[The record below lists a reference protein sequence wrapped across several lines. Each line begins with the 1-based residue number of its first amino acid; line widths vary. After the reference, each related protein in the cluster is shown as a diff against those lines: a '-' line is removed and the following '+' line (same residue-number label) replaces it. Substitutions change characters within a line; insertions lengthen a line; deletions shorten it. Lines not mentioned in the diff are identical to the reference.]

1 MAQKSKIRK
10 AIIPAAGLG
19 TRFFPATKTV
29 PKEML
34 PIVDRPS
41 ILYVI
46 EEAVQAG
53 IEDIVLIQGRGKTAI
68 EDFFDVS
75 YELEDKLIKDGKE
88 DVLKQ
93 IQFIRNNTNIISIR
107 QKAALGLGHAVK
119 CAESTVGNEAFAVL
133 LGDEITIA
141 REKSNNVTYHLI
153 QNCQDK
159 QTSGVWV
166 LPVEP
171 QDTHKY
177 GIVDLGSQHKNST
190 ANDLAAGL
198 KVNGVIEKPKADVAP
213 SRWALP
219 GRYVFQPE
227 IMQYLNEIQPGYN
240 GELQLSDAM
249 NQLAKKSN
257 LFAYSLDSRRFD
269 VGDKLGFL
277 LANLELG
284 LERPELKDGLLK
296 FMKSKLKE

>member
-1 MAQKSKIRK
+1 MKKIRK

-34 PIVDRPS
+34 PIVDRPA

-53 IEDIVLIQGRGKTAI
+53 IEDIILIQGRGKTAI

-75 YELEDKLIKDGKE
+75 YELEDKLVKDGKE
-88 DVLKQ
+88 EVLKQ

-119 CAESTVGNEAFAVL
+119 CAESITGDEPFAVL
-133 LGDEITIA
+133 LGDEITISK
-141 REKSNNVTYHLI
+141 EPKNNVTFNLI
-153 QNCQDK
+153 KNCVDK
-159 QTSGVWV
+159 GNSGVWV
-166 LPVEP
+166 LPVEA

-177 GIVDLGSQHKNST
+177 GIIDLGAAFKNST
-190 ANDLAAGL
+190 AQDLAGGL
-198 KVNGVIEKPKADVAP
+198 KINGVVEKPSSDLAP

-219 GRYVFQPE
+219 GRYVFQSE
-227 IMQYLNEIQPGYN
+227 IMRYLNEIQPGHN

-249 NQLAKKSN
+249 NILAKKSS
-257 LFAYSLDSRRFD
+257 LMAYSFDSRRFD
-269 VGDKLGFL
+269 TGDKLGFL
-277 LANLELG
+277 QANIELA
-284 LERPELKDGLLK
+284 LERPELREGLLK
-296 FMKSKLKE
+296 FIKGKVN

>member
-1 MAQKSKIRK
+1 MVKNHKIRK

-34 PIVDRPS
+34 PIVDRPA

-53 IEDIVLIQGRGKTAI
+53 ITDVVIIQGRGKTAI

-75 YELEDKLIKDGKE
+75 YELEDKLVKDGKE
-88 DVLKQ
+88 DILKQ
-93 IQFIRNNTNIISIR
+93 IQFIRNNINIISIR

-119 CAESTVGNEAFAVL
+119 CAESIIGEEAFAVL
-133 LGDEITIA
+133 LGDEITVA
-141 REKSNNVTYHLI
+141 KEPKNNVTYNLI
-153 QNCQDK
+153 KNCEEKQN
-159 QTSGVWV
+159 SGVWV
-166 LPVEP
+166 LPVES
-171 QDTHKY
+171 QETHKY
-177 GIVDLGSQHKNST
+177 GIVDLGEAHKNST
-190 ANDLAAGL
+190 PQDLASGL
-198 KVNGVIEKPKADVAP
+198 KVNGVIEKPKPEQAP

-219 GRYVFQPE
+219 GRYVFQAN

-240 GELQLSDAM
+240 GEWQLSDAM
-249 NQLAKKSN
+249 NLLAKQSE
-257 LFAYSLDSRRFD
+257 LLAYSFDSRRFD

-277 LANLELG
+277 LANIELG
-284 LERPELKDGLLK
+284 LERPELREGLLK
-296 FMKSKLKE
+296 YIQGKVK

>member
-1 MAQKSKIRK
+1 MSRYFGKIRK

-34 PIVDRPS
+34 PIVDRPA

-53 IEDIVLIQGRGKTAI
+53 IADIVLIQGRGKTAI

-75 YELEDKLIKDGKE
+75 YELEDKLVKDGKE
-88 DVLKQ
+88 EVLKQ

-119 CAESTVGNEAFAVL
+119 CAESVIGDEAFAVL
-133 LGDEITIA
+133 LGDEITISKDQ
-141 REKSNNVTYHLI
+141 KSNVTHHLLKNCEEK
-153 QNCQDK
+153 QN
-159 QTSGVWV
+159 SGVWV
-166 LPVEP
+166 LPIEP
-171 QDTHKY
+171 NETHKY
-177 GIVDLGSQHKNST
+177 GIVDLSPAYKNSVH
-190 ANDLAAGL
+190 ADLVNGL
-198 KVNGVIEKPKADVAP
+198 KVNGVIEKPKSEVAP

-219 GRYVFQPE
+219 GRYVFQAE
-227 IMQYLNEIQPGYN
+227 IMKYLSEINPGYN

-249 NQLAKKSN
+249 NLMAKKSN
-257 LFAYSLDSRRFD
+257 LMAYSFESRRFD
-269 VGDKLGFL
+269 TGDKLGFL
-277 LANLELG
+277 QANIELALD
-284 LERPELKDGLLK
+284 RPELREGLLK
-296 FMKSKLKE
+296 YLKEKI

>member
-1 MAQKSKIRK
+1 MNQVSGKIRK

-34 PIVDRPS
+34 PIVDRPA

-53 IEDIVLIQGRGKTAI
+53 ITDIILIQGRGKTAI

-75 YELEDKLIKDGKE
+75 YELEDKLVKDGKE
-88 DVLKQ
+88 EVLKQ

-119 CAESTVGNEAFAVL
+119 CAESVIGQEAFAVL
-133 LGDEITIA
+133 LGDEITISK
-141 REKSNNVTYHLI
+141 EKKDNVTYHLI
-153 QNCQDK
+153 KACEEKKN
-159 QTSGVWV
+159 SGVWV

-171 QDTHKY
+171 QETYKY
-177 GIVDLGSQHKNST
+177 GIVDLSSSHKKATQH
-190 ANDLAAGL
+190 DLIEGL
-198 KVNGVIEKPKADVAP
+198 KVFGVVEKPRSEAAP
-213 SRWALP
+213 SLWALP
-219 GRYVFQPE
+219 GRYVFQAE
-227 IMQYLNEIQPGYN
+227 IMKYLNQIQPGHN

-249 NQLAKKSN
+249 NLMAQKSD
-257 LFAYSLDSRRFD
+257 LMAYSFDSKRFD
-269 VGDKLGFL
+269 TGDKLGFL
-277 LANLELG
+277 LANIELA
-284 LERPELKDGLLK
+284 LERPELKEGLLK
-296 FMKSKLKE
+296 YLKGKL

>member
-1 MAQKSKIRK
+1 MSFQSKVRK

-34 PIVDRPS
+34 PIVDRPA

-53 IEDIVLIQGRGKTAI
+53 ITDVVLIQGRGKTAI

-75 YELEDKLIKDGKE
+75 YELEDKLVKDGKE
-88 DVLKQ
+88 EVLKQ

-119 CAESTVGNEAFAVL
+119 CAESVIGDEPFAVL
-133 LGDEITIA
+133 LGDEITISKD
-141 REKSNNVTYHLI
+141 KSSNVTHHLI
-153 QNCQDK
+153 KGCEEKKN
-159 QTSGVWV
+159 SGVWV

-171 QDTHKY
+171 GETHKY
-177 GIVDLGSQHKNST
+177 GIVDLSSAHGQASHAELLN
-190 ANDLAAGL
+190 GL
-198 KVNGVIEKPKADVAP
+198 KVHGVVEKPKPEVAP

-219 GRYVFQPE
+219 GRYVFQAE
-227 IMQYLNEIQPGYN
+227 IMKYLNEIQPGYN
-240 GELQLSDAM
+240 GEWQLSDAM
-249 NQLAKKSN
+249 NLMAQKSN
-257 LFAYSLDSRRFD
+257 LMAYSFESRRFD
-269 VGDKLGFL
+269 TGDKLGFL
-277 LANLELG
+277 QANIELA
-284 LERPELKDGLLK
+284 LERAELRDGLLK
-296 FMKSKLKE
+296 YLKEKL

>member
-1 MAQKSKIRK
+1 MAHNSKIRK

-34 PIVDRPS
+34 PIVDRPA

-53 IEDIVLIQGRGKTAI
+53 ITDIVLIQGRGKTAI

-88 DVLKQ
+88 EILKQ
-93 IQFIRNNTNIISIR
+93 IQAIRNNTNIISIR

-119 CAESTVGNEAFAVL
+119 CAESIIGDEAFAVL
-133 LGDEITIA
+133 LGDEITIS
-141 REKSNNVTYHLI
+141 KDQKHNVTYNLI
-153 QNCQDK
+153 KNCEEKQN
-159 QTSGVWV
+159 SGVWI

-171 QDTHKY
+171 SETHKY
-177 GIVDLGSQHKNST
+177 GIVDLST
-190 ANDLAAGL
+190 KYKDSTHNDLLSGL
-198 KVNGVIEKPKADVAP
+198 KVHGVVEKPKSDVAP

-219 GRYVFQPE
+219 GRYVFQAE
-227 IMQYLNEIQPGYN
+227 IMRHLNEIQPGYN
-240 GELQLSDAM
+240 GEWQLSDAM
-249 NQLAKKSN
+249 NLMAKKSD
-257 LFAYSLDSRRFD
+257 LMAYSLESRRFD
-269 VGDKLGFL
+269 TGDKLGFL
-277 LANLELG
+277 QANIELA
-284 LERPELKDGLLK
+284 LERPELRDGLLK
-296 FMKSKLKE
+296 FIKGKL